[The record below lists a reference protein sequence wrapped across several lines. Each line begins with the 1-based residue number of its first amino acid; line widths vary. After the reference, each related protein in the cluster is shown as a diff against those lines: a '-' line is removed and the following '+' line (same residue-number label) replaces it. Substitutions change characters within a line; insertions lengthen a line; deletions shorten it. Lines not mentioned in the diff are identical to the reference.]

1 MNRGEGL
8 LRPSHVGVGVLF
20 MVMNLCSTTSHAHL
34 HPRLPLRMAARHVPF
49 SHNHRAFVVGLP
61 RGGESVA
68 ATLDD
73 EDEEEELL
81 DLDNLLSESEEEE
94 EELDDETEEE
104 LEEEMVEE
112 EEDEEEEEEE
122 EEEGPVV
129 SSNNDPMRVVVQT
142 GLLWSSESAEEED
155 EGSAQRLLD
164 ETLEL
169 TCLKSRTVASI
180 QQTLARQL
188 KGRPPATLIQ
198 LLHEGR
204 VLSPDETLLELLQDA
219 QEDEDEEE
227 EEDED
232 NNDLKSIHLTLDMVP
247 PVGPKFAT
255 EWKDLLPRI
264 SNSDLLDAYAANL
277 AALHWN
283 SRFLLEHDDETSD
296 ETSSASAAKVVAMR
310 QHALR
315 IRDQLRNNYVSSQT
329 DNESKWL
336 EALAPALEAE
346 QQQQQQQQEGQSGTI
361 MASRRRK
368 AGGAKMNV
376 KRVLQRNLNIVSI
389 IPSQIIEWGHVCHQ
403 QAEPFLSTLAKQ

>member
-1 MNRGEGL
+1 
-8 LRPSHVGVGVLF
+8 
-20 MVMNLCSTTSHAHL
+20 
-34 HPRLPLRMAARHVPF
+34 MAVRQVPF
-49 SHNHRAFVVGLP
+49 SHHRAFVVGLP

-68 ATLDD
+68 AAQDD
-73 EDEEEELL
+73 EDEEEDEEL

-94 EELDDETEEE
+94 ESDEE
-104 LEEEMVEE
+104 LEEEMV
-112 EEDEEEEEEE
+112 EEEEEE

-129 SSNNDPMRVVVQT
+129 SNNDPMRVVVQT
-142 GLLWSSESAEEED
+142 GLLWSSESTEE

-164 ETLEL
+164 QTLEL

-204 VLSPDETLLELLQDA
+204 VLSPDETLHELLEDA
-219 QEDEDEEE
+219 QEDDDEEDEE
-227 EEDED
+227 DDD

-247 PVGPKFAT
+247 PVDPKFAT

-277 AALHWN
+277 ASLHWN
-283 SRFLLEHDDETSD
+283 SRFLLEHDDETN
-296 ETSSASAAKVVAMR
+296 EEPAIATASAAKVVAMR

-315 IRDQLRNNYVSSQT
+315 IRDQLRNNYVSSSQT
-329 DNESKWL
+329 DNDDVQSKWL

-389 IPSQIIEWGHVCHQ
+389 MLPNN
-403 QAEPFLSTLAKQ
+403 